1 MCCHPGRLRGSCR
14 VRGGTFDIMRETAPA
29 KGRRPACVPE
39 RRLPGVT
46 AGSGGTVEVKE
57 VPTEEGVRAVSP
69 VVLQLRTHLSQEEL
83 LAAVGRMRREGY
95 RLIAAY
101 DEGGDPV
108 GAAGLRVQEPLAYGK
123 VLYVDDPVTAA
134 DAPPGAP
141 RRGGRVRA
149 VDDRGTAGA
158 ARWGGAGEALLVW
171 LEGEARRAGCAGLHL
186 DS

>member
-1 MCCHPGRLRGSCR
+1 
-14 VRGGTFDIMRETAPA
+14 MRETAPA

-57 VPTEEGVRAVSP
+57 VSTEEGVRAVSP
-69 VVLQLRTHLSQEEL
+69 VVLQLRTHLSEEEL
-83 LAAVGRMRREGY
+83 VAAVGRMRREGY

-108 GAAGLRVQEPLAYGK
+108 GAAGFRVQELLAYGK
-123 VLYVDDPVTAA
+123 VLYVDDLVTTE
-134 DAPPGAP
+134 DA
-141 RRGGRVRA
+141 RSGGL
-149 VDDRGTAGA
+149 GK
-158 ARWGGAGEALLVW
+158 ALLGW

-186 DS
+186 DSGVQRARAHRFYFREGMAIYNFHFAKAF